1 MTMGTSVVIDRDYE
15 LWVLLHQACDAM
27 NRARANELRQVGI
40 SGAQAAVLFIVKAM
54 KVPATPGEISR
65 WLFREPHTVSGL
77 LDRMEKQGLVRKV
90 KDLERKTLVRV
101 VITERGEE
109 AYRRSTQMKVIHK
122 TLSCLSPK
130 ERDNLRAYAKTLRN
144 KALGEYAVGYQLPF
158 P

>member
-1 MTMGTSVVIDRDYE
+1 MGTDVVTDPDYE

-27 NRARANELRQVGI
+27 NRARENELRQVGL
-40 SGAQAAVLFIVKAM
+40 SGVQAAVLFIVKAM

-65 WLFREPHTVSGL
+65 WLFRKPHTVSGL
-77 LDRMEKQGLVRKV
+77 LYRMEKQGLVRKV

-109 AYRRSTQMKVIHK
+109 AYQGSTEMKVIHK
-122 TLSCLSPK
+122 MLSCLPPK
-130 ERDNLRAYAKTLRN
+130 ERDNLRAYVTTLRN
-144 KALGEYAVGYQLPF
+144 KALGECGVGYRLPF

>member
-1 MTMGTSVVIDRDYE
+1 METNVATSRDYE

-27 NRARANELRQVGI
+27 NKARENELRQVGL
-40 SGAQAAVLFIVKAM
+40 SGVQAAVLFIVKAM

-90 KDLERKTLVRV
+90 KDLKRKTLVRV

-109 AYRRSTQMKVIHK
+109 AYRRSTEMKVIHK
-122 TLSCLSPK
+122 MLSCLPPK
-130 ERDNLRAYAKTLRN
+130 ERDNLKAYVKTLRN
-144 KALGEYAVGYQLPF
+144 KALGECGVGYRLPF